1 MIFSQNGSVLVAKY
15 ANETITVEPWGNCS
29 LRVRVT
35 RNAHYSGEDH
45 GLCVPYKTASEIT
58 VGENYAEIKN
68 GRISCKITS
77 WGWNGWME
85 FFRDGV
91 SILKEYSRDGI
102 GSNDHS
108 GCMRFSARNFKP
120 VSGCDYDISM
130 RFEADGSEK
139 IYGMGQYQQPNLDL
153 KGCVLELAQRNS
165 QISIPFYL
173 SSKGYGFLWNN
184 EGIGEVMFGAN
195 YTQWHSLLSEEL
207 DYWITADENPKKIIE
222 NYTAVTGRA
231 PEFPDN
237 ALGL

>member
-1 MIFSQNGSVLVAKY
+1 
-15 ANETITVEPWGNCS
+15 
-29 LRVRVT
+29 
-35 RNAHYSGEDH
+35 
-45 GLCVPYKTASEIT
+45 
-58 VGENYAEIKN
+58 
-68 GRISCKITS
+68 
-77 WGWNGWME
+77 ME

-139 IYGMGQYQQPNLDL
+139 IYGMGQYQRPNLNL
-153 KGCVLELAQRNS
+153 KGCVRELAQRKS

-207 DYWITADENPKKIIE
+207 DYWITADENPKKNHRKLHRRYGTRSRISRQRSR
-222 NYTAVTGRA
+222 TLAVQAPLPHTGRGA
-231 PEFPDN
+231 
-237 ALGL
+237 